1 MSTIESLLSE
11 ARSNWND
18 AGTLARIGKELQ
30 DRNRLAAAREVL
42 SRALELDPRCD
53 PETWEYLAFAHLR
66 DSDAEGGLSALRR
79 GLEVTGAD
87 TVRSTLVNF
96 TEDEAEAARLGA
108 ELEKSADPVARASLW
123 WKRLNKGD
131 VEPALAAIRASVTE
145 HPANREL
152 RILFLWT
159 LLSAKRM
166 GKVADLRAE
175 GLPLCDRAIA
185 DEPDRSFPR
194 VMKLM
199 MSAAEK
205 DHDGVIRSGLEALHR
220 FPDEE
225 SIMQFV
231 GRAFRE
237 KGDPDRA
244 ALWFAR
250 AIGAKPS
257 FAGARVDLGKLL
269 EQQGKLDLAEEL
281 FREIPVAN
289 PRYAMG
295 PISLALFLARRERW
309 KEAET
314 ALLEAWPKLLDW
326 QRESVKGN
334 PDAAPLL
341 ARENV
346 KKAI

>member
-1 MSTIESLLSE
+1 MTTIETLLSE
-11 ARSNWND
+11 ARRSWGD
-18 AGTLARIGKELQ
+18 AVTLARIGKELQ

-42 SRALELDPRCD
+42 SRAVELDPRSD
-53 PETWEYLAFAHLR
+53 PEAWEYLAFAHYR

-79 GLEVTGAD
+79 GVEATGAD
-87 TVRSTLVNF
+87 TVRSTLMNF
-96 TEDEAEAARLGA
+96 TEDEAEAALLRA
-108 ELEKSADPVARASLW
+108 ELEGSADPVARASLW
-123 WKRLNKGD
+123 WKRLNEGE
-131 VEPALAAIRASVTE
+131 VETALAAIRAAVAA

-152 RILFLWT
+152 RGLFLWT
-159 LLSAKRM
+159 LLSGKRM
-166 GKVADLRAE
+166 GKVADLCAE
-175 GLPLCDRAIA
+175 GLPLCDRAVA
-185 DEPDRSFPR
+185 DEPDRSFSW

-199 MSAAEK
+199 MHAAEK
-205 DHDGVIRSGLEALHR
+205 DHDGAIRTGLAALRR

-269 EQQGKLDLAEEL
+269 ETQGKLDLAEEI

-289 PRYAMG
+289 PHYAMG
-295 PISLALFLARRERW
+295 PVSLALFLARRERW
-309 KEAET
+309 AEAET
-314 ALLEAWPKLLDW
+314 VFLEAWPRLLDW
-326 QRESVKGN
+326 QRKSVKGN
-334 PDAAPLL
+334 PDAAALL